1 MKTDKLCYWL
11 MSAAFFTFF
20 LTWSFSFSLFSIWL
34 DQIVHLTGEKIG
46 FVFGINALVALFIMP
61 FYGFMQDKLGLKKH
75 LLYVIGIALICMGPF
90 FIYVYGPLLNSHFYT
105 ATILGAFIFA
115 IAFSAGIGVLETYVE
130 RVGRT
135 IGFEFGKARMWG
147 SLGWAL
153 ATFFAGALLNLNP
166 QYNFWLSSVCGFIFF
181 TIIYFVQISTKQNVQ
196 ALSEQQDTPNFK
208 EILTLFV
215 QPNFWKLVFFVMGVS
230 CIYMVYDQ
238 QFPIYFSS
246 LFSTKAEGNLV
257 YGYLNSFQ
265 VFLEAGVMFIA
276 PFIVN
281 KIGAKNGL
289 ILSGVFMAVRM
300 VGSGYAEGHVFISLM
315 KLLHAIELPILIVA
329 LFKYI
334 AANFDQRLS
343 STIYLVGFL
352 VFTQLGAALISV
364 GIGMLY
370 DTIGF
375 SASYK
380 ILGCIVIVCT
390 LISYFL
396 LSNSQQTLKYNS
408 DKSSLLQES

>member
-1 MKTDKLCYWL
+1 MKTDRLCYWL
-11 MSAAFFTFF
+11 MSAAFFSFF

-34 DQIVHLTGEKIG
+34 DQVVDLTGEKIG
-46 FVFGINALVALFIMP
+46 IVFGLNALAALFVMP

-75 LLYVIGIALICMGPF
+75 LLYVIGVALICMGPF
-90 FIYVYGPLLNSHFYT
+90 FIYVYGPLLNRYFYT
-105 ATILGAFIFA
+105 VTTVGAFVFA

-166 QYNFWLSSVCGFIFF
+166 EYNFWLSSLCGIVFF
-181 TIIYFVQISTKQNVQ
+181 TIICFVQVSTKENANAQYNK
-196 ALSEQQDTPNFK
+196 SSSTPNFK
-208 EILTLFV
+208 EIMALFL

-265 VFLEAGVMFIA
+265 VFLEAGGMFLA
-276 PFIVN
+276 PFLVN

-289 ILSGVFMAVRM
+289 ILSGILMAFRM
-300 VGSGYAEGHVFISLM
+300 IGSGYAEGYIFISLM
-315 KLLHAIELPILIVA
+315 KLIHAIELPILIVA

-334 AANFDQRLS
+334 AANFDERLS

-352 VFTQLGAALISV
+352 VFTQLGASLISGGV
-364 GIGMLY
+364 GILY

-380 ILGCIVIVCT
+380 LLGSIVIVCT
-390 LISYFL
+390 FISYLL
-396 LSNSQQTLKYNS
+396 LSDSRQIFQYTSNK
-408 DKSSLLQES
+408 

>member
-34 DQIVHLTGEKIG
+34 DQVVGLTGEKIG
-46 FVFGINALVALFIMP
+46 VVFGVNALVALFVML

-75 LLYVIGIALICMGPF
+75 LLYVIGGALICMGPF
-90 FIYVYGPLLNSHFYT
+90 FIYVYGPLLNNYFYT
-105 ATILGAFIFA
+105 VTILGAVIFA
-115 IAFSAGIGVLETYVE
+115 IAFGAGIGVLETYVE
-130 RVGRT
+130 RAGRT
-135 IGFEFGKARMWG
+135 VGFEFGKARMWG

-166 QYNFWLSSVCGFIFF
+166 EYNFWLSSLCGIVFF
-181 TIIYFVQISTKQNVQ
+181 TIICFVQVSTKENDN
-196 ALSEQQDTPNFK
+196 AKYNKGSSTPNFK
-208 EILTLFV
+208 EIITLFL
-215 QPNFWKLVFFVMGVS
+215 QPIFWKLVFFVMGVS

-265 VFLEAGVMFIA
+265 VFLEAGGMFLA
-276 PFIVN
+276 PFLVN

-289 ILSGVFMAVRM
+289 ILSGIFMASRII
-300 VGSGYAEGHVFISLM
+300 GSGYAEGYIFISLM

-352 VFTQLGAALISV
+352 VFTQLGASLLSGSV
-364 GIGMLY
+364 GILY

-380 ILGCIVIVCT
+380 LLGSIVIICT
-390 LISYFL
+390 FVSYFL
-396 LSNSQQTLKYNS
+396 LSNTQKTLACNS
-408 DKSSLLQES
+408 DKPSLE

>member
-11 MSAAFFTFF
+11 MSAAFFSFF

-34 DQIVHLTGEKIG
+34 DQVVGLTGEKIG
-46 FVFGINALVALFIMP
+46 VVFGVNALVALFVML

-75 LLYVIGIALICMGPF
+75 LLYVVGGALICMGPF
-90 FIYVYGPLLNSHFYT
+90 FIYVYGPLLNSYFYT
-105 ATILGAFIFA
+105 VTILGAVIFA
-115 IAFSAGIGVLETYVE
+115 IAFGAGIGVLETYIE
-130 RVGRT
+130 RVSRT

-153 ATFFAGALLNLNP
+153 ATLFAGALLNLNP
-166 QYNFWLSSVCGFIFF
+166 EYNFWLSSVCGIVFF
-181 TIIYFVQISTKQNVQ
+181 TIICLVKVSTKKNDN
-196 ALSEQQDTPNFK
+196 AKYNKGSSTPNSK
-208 EILTLFV
+208 EIIALFI

-246 LFSTKAEGNLV
+246 LFPTKAEGNLV

-265 VFLEAGVMFIA
+265 VFLEAGGMFLA
-276 PFIVN
+276 PFLVN

-289 ILSGVFMAVRM
+289 ILSGIFMASRM
-300 VGSGYAEGHVFISLM
+300 VGSGYAEGYIFISLM
-315 KLLHAIELPILIVA
+315 KLLHAIELPILLVA

-334 AANFDQRLS
+334 AANFDERLS

-352 VFTQLGAALISV
+352 VFTQLGASFISGSV
-364 GIGMLY
+364 GILY

-380 ILGCIVIVCT
+380 LLGSVVIVCT
-390 LISYFL
+390 FISYFL
-396 LSNSQQTLKYNS
+396 LSNSQQTLACNS
-408 DKSSLLQES
+408 DKPS